1 MAQSPAG
8 SNPSFDNYGQASVAL
23 NIPVKTL
30 RKCKKAGCPAF
41 RGTRIYKDD
50 FLPWWVQNKSAIEAD
65 STPDVS
71 IEEVKRDNMV
81 KDGIIKDLEIKKRRW
96 EYLDPTEVKTL
107 LQTISTSQA
116 AVLKR
121 LPAEM
126 PARLA
131 GKSTPEIEI
140 ELSKWVCDVIAI
152 FRTSLDNW
160 K

>member
-50 FLPWWVQNKSAIEAD
+50 FDPWWVQNKSAIEAD
-65 STPDVS
+65 NTPEIS
-71 IEEVKRDNMV
+71 LEEVKKENLI
-81 KDGIIKDLEIKKRRW
+81 KDGVIKDLEIKKRKR

-107 LQTISTSQA
+107 LQTI
-116 AVLKR
+116 
-121 LPAEM
+121 
-126 PARLA
+126 
-131 GKSTPEIEI
+131 
-140 ELSKWVCDVIAI
+140 
-152 FRTSLDNW
+152 
-160 K
+160 

>member
-121 LPAEM
+121 FPAELA
-126 PARLA
+126 PKIA
-131 GKSTPEIEI
+131 GKTLPEVEK
-140 ELSKWVCDVIAI
+140 ELTKAVVDIINI
-152 FRTSLDNW
+152 FKTSLDKW